1 MQFDKERWLSQDQHR
16 RYVRSV
22 ENDRLARSAQ
32 RRTRRNLR
40 EHGAMLSRL
49 IGLFFF
55 V

>member
-16 RYVRSV
+16 RYVQAV

-32 RRTRRNLR
+32 RRTRRGLR
-40 EHGAMLSRL
+40 QRGTILGRL